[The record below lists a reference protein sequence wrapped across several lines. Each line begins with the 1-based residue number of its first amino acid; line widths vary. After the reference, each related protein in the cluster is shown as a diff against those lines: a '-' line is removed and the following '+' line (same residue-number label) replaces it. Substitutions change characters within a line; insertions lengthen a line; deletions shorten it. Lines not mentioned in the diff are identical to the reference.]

1 MKFTCLSGHPNY
13 PCGVLKFKDTTILL
27 DASLDMIPCL
37 NYLPLPLVYSS
48 HFANLP
54 NYANSNVPS
63 DFDFKECAS
72 RVFIDSPPE
81 FSPPDMSVINFKH
94 IDAILISSYQSALAL
109 PYLTELTEFNGTVYA
124 TEPAI
129 AFMRLFME
137 ELLSYIE
144 RCPKV
149 KVSCD
154 WKNHPE
160 IYSNVPFSV
169 ALDNSNVFTSSSTKI
184 TDGVT
189 PKTWRQI
196 YTSKMVNDSLA
207 KVTTVAFNEKI
218 NIFGCLEA
226 TPLPSGHLIGSCN
239 WVIKSDYEKLIYI
252 SSSSTLT
259 THPKPMEMVQM
270 KNADVA
276 IVTNLSRA
284 ITFNPDSSLHDLCNY
299 VKQTLTSNGNVLLPC
314 YTSGIIYDLLECL
327 VPHLDLLGLG
337 HIPIY
342 IISPVA
348 DQSLAYSNILAE
360 WLTSSKQTR
369 VYLPEEPFLHSYYIR
384 SGRIKQFT
392 SIHSDAFNAEYRT
405 PCILFTGHPSLR
417 FGDVVHFIELW
428 GSSSANLI
436 AFTDAEFPY
445 LEALAPYQPLA
456 IKVSYTP
463 IDTSLNYQQVNTILS
478 DLQPK
483 NLLVPQAYTVPPV
496 LMKHRNDLVITV
508 PKECNILPFKRSETV
523 NLSLKRRFA
532 KITLDPEISN
542 NLVPIELRPGI
553 TLATVTGSLEAKD
566 NSFRLKPLTKSQL
579 KNVSSLA
586 NWAASVVAST
596 GSTASSSSTSNSTST
611 RSNNNNNNSGRTFDS
626 FVSGEGVATI
636 SSSTTK
642 PGEGSTGKEMVL
654 LPPPKNYSWG
664 SIDLPL
670 FMQRLAKAGLRD
682 AYLEHTPTGSVIN
695 LRNGEAFITLDE
707 NTTHIVCDIHSELR
721 PLLREVVT
729 KCLKTY

>member
-1 MKFTCLSGHPNY
+1 
-13 PCGVLKFKDTTILL
+13 
-27 DASLDMIPCL
+27 
-37 NYLPLPLVYSS
+37 
-48 HFANLP
+48 
-54 NYANSNVPS
+54 
-63 DFDFKECAS
+63 
-72 RVFIDSPPE
+72 
-81 FSPPDMSVINFKH
+81 
-94 IDAILISSYQSALAL
+94 
-109 PYLTELTEFNGTVYA
+109 
-124 TEPAI
+124 
-129 AFMRLFME
+129 MRLFME

-149 KVSCD
+149 KVSSD
-154 WKNHPE
+154 WKSHPE
-160 IYSNVPFSV
+160 IYSNVPFAVS
-169 ALDNSNVFTSSSTKI
+169 LDSSNMFNSSSTK
-184 TDGVT
+184 VT
-189 PKTWRQI
+189 EGAVPETWRQI

-259 THPKPMEMVQM
+259 THPKPMEMIPM
-270 KNADVA
+270 KSADVA

-299 VKQTLTSNGNVLLPC
+299 VKQTLASNGNVLLPC
-314 YTSGIIYDLLECL
+314 YTSGIIYDLLECF
-327 VPHLDLLGLG
+327 VPHLDAIGLG
-337 HIPIY
+337 SIPIY
-342 IISPVA
+342 VISPVA

-369 VYLPEEPFLHSYYIR
+369 VYMPEEPFLHSIHIR

-428 GSSSANLI
+428 GSSPANLI

-445 LEALAPYQPLA
+445 IEALAPYQPLA

-463 IDTSLNYQQVNTILS
+463 IDTSLNYQQVNTILN

-483 NLLVPQAYTVPPV
+483 NLLVPNAYTVPPV
-496 LMKHRNDLVITV
+496 LMKHRSDLVINA
-508 PKECNILPFKRSETV
+508 PKECNVIPFRRGETV

-542 NLVPIELRPGI
+542 SLVPVELRPGI
-553 TLATVTGSLEAKD
+553 TLATVTGSLEVKD
-566 NSFRLKPLTKSQL
+566 NSFKLKPLTKSQL

-586 NWAASVVAST
+586 NWAASVVAGT
-596 GSTASSSSTSNSTST
+596 GSSASSSSILTTSGSNSAASSRPSLTAAPGGT
-611 RSNNNNNNSGRTFDS
+611 GAGGGGGTGSGGGGGRGSVDS
-626 FVSGEGVATI
+626 FVTPVAV
-636 SSSTTK
+636 SSASTLK
-642 PGEGSTGKEMVL
+642 PGEGSTGREMVM

-682 AYLEHTPTGSVIN
+682 AYLDHTTTGSVIN